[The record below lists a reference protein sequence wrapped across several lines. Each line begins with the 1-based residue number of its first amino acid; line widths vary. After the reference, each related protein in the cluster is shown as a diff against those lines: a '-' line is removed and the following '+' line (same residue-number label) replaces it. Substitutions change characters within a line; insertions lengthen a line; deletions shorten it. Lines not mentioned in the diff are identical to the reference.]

1 MVGNIWIGDLFG
13 NINRYDYSKDSF
25 ISWKLDSNY
34 NNNVI
39 NVITKDGDG
48 TCS

>member
-13 NINRYDYSKDSF
+13 NINRHDYSTDS
-25 ISWKLDSNY
+25 IVSSKLDSNY

-39 NVITKDGDG
+39 NVITKDSDG